1 MMVFDE
7 LGYLENHFIE
17 EQKKGRKMADL
28 YESVQHAG
36 NIIPRLYLLITVGS
50 AYVKTREAP
59 VKLILRDLLDM
70 VKGVQQPVRGLF
82 LRYYLLKMMKDK
94 LPDKGSPYEGDG
106 GDVNDAIDF
115 ILQNMS
121 EMNRLWVRLQH
132 LSSAKDKEQREVERN
147 ELRVTV
153 GENIIR
159 LGHLEGMTYDIY
171 KSVVLPK
178 ILEIVVICKDTMA
191 QQYLMDCIIQ
201 VFPDEYHLQSLE
213 QLLDTTSNLNPSV
226 DIKSI
231 FINLMEKLSKFAA
244 ANADSADVAAINKDL
259 DIFKLFKKYTD
270 KIIEEQGKTIEVAR
284 LLELEVAFM
293 NFSIKTYPKNIAY
306 VNQILESCV
315 QILRSTP
322 IHNSDNNSMKLL
334 VKLLSIPL
342 ESLSIAVLNMNH
354 YPTLMKYM
362 KFSNRRTVALRIVKA
377 VLGDKQPL
385 DKPKTVDQLID
396 FIMPLL
402 QDDKDSGEEE
412 PYEFEEGQEA
422 VAKLVHL
429 VCHKSNIDLY
439 YEILMKFKR
448 VFVKGGIKRMKY
460 SMPALIFSLFR
471 LSQELVSRPEQPQMQ
486 QEEET
491 KGDEEDEL
499 QIKLPKVDQI
509 KLFKCVGEILNQ
521 LKSQYPELALR
532 LYLQTAEAINRIPN
546 FSDLEEE
553 AYDFCT
559 NALEIYE
566 QELSDSESK
575 FAAINLIVSAMFN
588 LQCFGP
594 DNYDTLVTN
603 TVGYCSKL
611 LKKPSQCEAIIF
623 ASSLYYSSQKKQ
635 GNKVMDCL
643 KRALKIA
650 DAC

>member
-1 MMVFDE
+1 
-7 LGYLENHFIE
+7 
-17 EQKKGRKMADL
+17 
-28 YESVQHAG
+28 
-36 NIIPRLYLLITVGS
+36 
-50 AYVKTREAP
+50 
-59 VKLILRDLLDM
+59 M

-94 LPDKGSPYEGDG
+94 LPDKGSLYEGEG

-132 LSSAKDKEQREVERN
+132 LSSTKDKEQREIERN

-159 LGHLEGMTYDIY
+159 LGHLEGLTYDIY

-213 QLLDTTSNLNPSV
+213 SLLDTTSNLNPNV

-244 ANADSADVAAINKDL
+244 NNAESDVVVINKEL

-270 KIIEEQGKTIEVAR
+270 KIIDEQGKTIEVAR

-293 NFSIKTYPKNIAY
+293 NFSIKTYPKNINY

-315 QILRSTP
+315 QILKSTP

-377 VLGDKQPL
+377 VINDKNNLQS
-385 DKPKTVDQLID
+385 PKTVDQLID

-402 QDDKDSGEEE
+402 QDDKDSTEEE
-412 PYEFEEGQEA
+412 AYEFEEGQEA

-429 VCHKSNIDLY
+429 VHHKTNIDLY
-439 YEILMKFKR
+439 FEILMKFKR
-448 VFVKGGIKRMKY
+448 IFVKGGIKRMKY
-460 SMPALIFSLFR
+460 SLPALVFSLFR
-471 LSQELVSRPEQPQMQ
+471 LSQELV
-486 QEEET
+486 T
-491 KGDEEDEL
+491 KGPSEGAEEYKGDDDEPVM
-499 QIKLPKVDQI
+499 KLPRVDHPKI
-509 KLFKCVGEILNQ
+509 FKCVAECIGLI
-521 LKSQYPELALR
+521 KS
-532 LYLQTAEAINRIPN
+532 
-546 FSDLEEE
+546 
-553 AYDFCT
+553 
-559 NALEIYE
+559 
-566 QELSDSESK
+566 
-575 FAAINLIVSAMFN
+575 
-588 LQCFGP
+588 
-594 DNYDTLVTN
+594 
-603 TVGYCSKL
+603 
-611 LKKPSQCEAIIF
+611 
-623 ASSLYYSSQKKQ
+623 
-635 GNKVMDCL
+635 
-643 KRALKIA
+643 
-650 DAC
+650 